1 MKVVKLLSMVIL
13 IIIFVSCTENL
24 VEIGENTYSPK
35 IVVEGYLFANQNV
48 ANIRVTRNFPLNS
61 SIQVSNLILSNADVS
76 IKEIE
81 SGREFRLTYNP
92 QSFSFEYK
100 GNDLTINYGREYQLN
115 VSAYVD
121 GKKLSAS
128 STTKVP
134 QKGFKIN
141 RELSKFDPMF
151 YREPDES
158 GNPKSFVLNFTP
170 SPGTKFYLISLL
182 ALDASDKTFVYDN
195 PYFEIKKE
203 DLNKD
208 FDRYRLQANQL
219 PNINSFGG
227 NIEYEIPW
235 LDLWFYGNHRLVVY
249 AVDENYRL
257 YFQTYRSV
265 QEFDGNFHEP
275 RLNFTGDGIGVFGSA
290 IADTVYLTVKK

>member
-1 MKVVKLLSMVIL
+1 MNIFKILSSLFL
-13 IIIFVSCTENL
+13 IIFLAGCTENL

-48 ANIRVTRNFPLNS
+48 ENIRITRNFPLNS
-61 SIQVSNLILSNADVS
+61 SIQVSNLVLSNAVVS
-76 IKEIE
+76 IKDIE
-81 SGREFRLTYNP
+81 SGKDFILAFNP
-92 QSFSFEYK
+92 STFAFEYK
-100 GNDLTINYGREYQLN
+100 GDDLIINYGKEYQLN
-115 VSAYVD
+115 ISAIVD
-121 GKKLSAS
+121 GELLSAS
-128 STTKVP
+128 SITKVP

-170 SPGTKFYLISLL
+170 SPGTKFYLLSLL
-182 ALDASDKTFVYDN
+182 ALDASDKTFVYEN

-203 DLNKD
+203 DLNKE

-235 LDLWFYGNHRLVVY
+235 LDLWFYGNHRLIIY

>member
-1 MKVVKLLSMVIL
+1 MNIYKLLGSLLL
-13 IIIFVSCTENL
+13 IIALTGCTENL
-24 VEIGENTYSPK
+24 VELGENTYSPK
-35 IVVEGYLFANQNV
+35 IVVEGYLFANQKV
-48 ANIRVTRNFPLNS
+48 ENIKVTRNFPLNS
-61 SIQVSNLILSNADVS
+61 SIQVSSIVLSSADVS
-76 IKEIE
+76 IKELE
-81 SGREFRLTYNP
+81 SGKDFKLTFNT
-92 QSFSFEYK
+92 QKFTFEYA
-100 GNDLTINYGREYQLN
+100 GNDLFIDYGKEYQLN
-115 VSAYVD
+115 VSAIVD
-121 GKKLSAS
+121 GKRLYAS
-128 STTKVP
+128 SITKVP

-141 RELSKFDPMF
+141 RELSQFDPIF
-151 YREPDES
+151 YREPDAM
-158 GNPKSFVLNFTP
+158 GTPKSFVLNFTP

-203 DLNKD
+203 DLNKEL
-208 FDRYRLQANQL
+208 DRFRLQANQL

-235 LDLWFYGNHRLVVY
+235 LDLWFYGNHRLILY

-257 YFQTYRSV
+257 YFQTYGSV

-275 RLNFTGDGIGVFGSA
+275 RFNFIGEGIGVFGSA